1 MIYAI
6 RMHEKR
12 NADDLLQASVIYSMS
27 GPEGPWHDM
36 VTGHYEWC
44 EEVLDSLIY
53 VANSKLIRHE
63 DN

>member
-12 NADDLLQASVIYSMS
+12 NHDDILQASVMYSMGS
-27 GPEGPWHDM
+27 PEGPWHDM

-44 EEVLDSLIY
+44 EEVLDALIF
-53 VANSKLIRHE
+53 VQAQKLIRQIE
-63 DN
+63 N